1 MDPITKYYADHPA
14 VCTAV
19 ITILSILLI
28 FMFIAYRN
36 ATTSS
41 FANPDALDPA
51 TKLLVAYHEA
61 SDPLYTPLGVH
72 NRAECYIDP
81 NDMSPGM
88 RQAMKA
94 SLAQKLGVHANGE
107 CFIGMSPPISVS
119 QQMLAS
125 AYNASP
131 VGIEAALKPPRS
143 YATSGAHKVAARIN
157 AKESFAD
164 ANRKALI
171 AQLVEKSGK
180 KKENYEVKNENPALV
195 GLLYGIKHP

>member
-36 ATTSS
+36 ATTST
-41 FANPDALDPA
+41 FANPALDPA

-61 SDPLYTPLGVH
+61 SDPLYTPLGAH

-94 SLAQKLGVHANGE
+94 SLAQKLGAHAKGE
-107 CFIGMSPPISVS
+107 CFIGMSPPLSVS

-131 VGIEAALKPPRS
+131 AGIAAALKAPRS
-143 YATSGAHKVAARIN
+143 YATSGAEKVAARIN

-164 ANRKALI
+164 AHRKALI
-171 AQLVEKSGK
+171 AQLVEKPGK
-180 KKENYEVKNENPALV
+180 KKEGYEVKNENPALV
-195 GLLYGIKHP
+195 GLLYGIKHT